1 MSKPE
6 SPGQLSDFDYQLPDE
21 LIARK
26 PLPRREDSRL
36 LVVDRRRSRID
47 SRRIEELPSL
57 LDPGDCLVVNDTRVL
72 PARLLGHRVA
82 TGGAWEGL
90 YLDTHPSGT
99 WRIIGQ
105 TRGQLKPGERIAL
118 TAVHES
124 NTSSVA
130 QELLLL
136 EQGSGGVWLAEL
148 DPAGDTLEVLKQFGT
163 VPLPP
168 YIQRQVATEEDRQRY
183 QTVFARHPGAVAAPT
198 AGLHLSTDL
207 LDACDRS
214 GLGLQHI
221 TLHVGLGTFRP
232 IAAEQLD
239 EHLMH
244 SEWCQVTQ
252 ATSKALENV
261 RRSGHRVVAVG
272 TTVVRTLETA
282 AANGSIEPFQGHTDL
297 FIRPGHTFRSFDA
310 LLTNFHLPRSTL
322 FVLVCTVC
330 GIDLAKSAYA
340 EAIARRYRF
349 YSYGDAMLIL

>member
-1 MSKPE
+1 MGNVERVTAYLGLGSNLGCREKNLDRCVRHLTGQDDTAASAEPFKPGNVRPVRSSDTYE
-6 SPGQLSDFDYQLPDE
+6 TEPWGFTGQGHFL
-21 LIARK
+21 
-26 PLPRREDSRL
+26 
-36 LVVDRRRSRID
+36 
-47 SRRIEELPSL
+47 
-57 LDPGDCLVVNDTRVL
+57 NRVL
-72 PARLLGHRVA
+72 EV
-82 TGGAWEGL
+82 
-90 YLDTHPSGT
+90 S
-99 WRIIGQ
+99 
-105 TRGQLKPGERIAL
+105 
-118 TAVHES
+118 TAVPP
-124 NTSSVA
+124 

-340 EAIARRYRF
+340 EAIARRYCF

>member
-6 SPGQLSDFDYQLPDE
+6 SSGQLSDFDYRLPDE

-36 LVVDRRRSRID
+36 LVVDRGLGRVD

-90 YLDTHPSGT
+90 FLDSQPNGT

-105 TRGQLKPGERIAL
+105 TRGQLQPGERIAL
-118 TAVHES
+118 KAVHDS
-124 NTSSVA
+124 NTPTAA

-136 EQGSGGVWLAEL
+136 EQGAGGAWLAEL
-148 DPAGDTLEVLKQFGT
+148 HPPGDTLEVLEHFGT

-198 AGLHLSTDL
+198 AGLHLSTEL
-207 LDACDRS
+207 LDACHHR

-244 SEWCQVTQ
+244 SEWCQLTQ
-252 ATSKALENV
+252 STSEALQNV

-282 AANGSIEPFQGHTDL
+282 AAHGSIDAFQGQTDL

-322 FVLVCTVC
+322 FVLVCAVC
-330 GIDLAKSAYA
+330 GIELAQSAYA